1 MWGPPIGLMV
11 AIFAVSSVPHLDT
24 SGSGVSD
31 KSLHAWTYGLLGLLL
46 LRALAGARWAAM
58 KIRTACVA
66 WLVAVVYG
74 VFDELHQGLGPGRAP
89 SIADWLADA
98 RGAAVGVVAG
108 IVFAIVWRR
117 SRGL

>member
-11 AIFAVSSVPHLDT
+11 AIFTVSSVPHLDT
-24 SGSGVSD
+24 SRSGLSD

-46 LRALAGARWAAM
+46 LRALARARWAAM
-58 KIRTACVA
+58 RFRTACAA

-74 VFDELHQGLGPGRAP
+74 VFDELHQGLVPGREP

-98 RGAAVGVVAG
+98 RGAAVGVLAG
-108 IVFAIVWRR
+108 LVFAVVWRR